1 MTIAG
6 KILTMG
12 YAVFYVPLFLY
23 AMNVV
28 FQANFTRIRQADEML
43 DNEIR
48 HVEAD
53 VERIVDDVPKK

>member
-12 YAVFYVPLFLY
+12 YAAFYVPLFLY
-23 AMNVV
+23 AMTLV
-28 FQANFTRIRQADEML
+28 FQMNFEKIRIQDELLEQEMH
-43 DNEIR
+43 

-53 VERIVDDVPKK
+53 VERIIEDIPNK

>member
-23 AMNVV
+23 AMTLV
-28 FQANFTRIRQADEML
+28 FQMNFEKIRIQDELLEQEMH
-43 DNEIR
+43 

-53 VERIVDDVPKK
+53 VEAIINK

>member
-1 MTIAG
+1 
-6 KILTMG
+6 MG

-28 FQANFTRIRQADEML
+28 FQANFIRIRQADEML

-53 VERIVDDVPKK
+53 VERIVGDIPKK